1 MSASETREYEWAA
14 YYARFNYFSSNKV
27 RPGCYP
33 RVMEHPDP
41 TEKSI
46 VLVHGL
52 TDSPYFMT
60 AIAEFFFGELG
71 YNVYLPLLH
80 CHGLKEPRGMEDVKL
95 DEWKVNVSFAIKTA
109 AAKSQ
114 TVSIGGLSTGG
125 TLSLFMAATRPR
137 IGGALYLF
145 SAALGLAGGPFD
157 LLGKIKQIL
166 LKSQLAADIL
176 DSSKPLI
183 GENPY
188 RYGHMDMDGARE
200 LARLIKETDD
210 ILDDFNQKT
219 PFPNRVFAAH
229 SEADATAAIANI
241 KDLESR
247 SGPGRFEFYRIPKE
261 REVSHASLV
270 LLDSIPPGAAEPL
283 ESANPCF
290 HEMMEAIK
298 KFQS

>member
-1 MSASETREYEWAA
+1 
-14 YYARFNYFSSNKV
+14 
-27 RPGCYP
+27 
-33 RVMEHPDP
+33 
-41 TEKSI
+41 
-46 VLVHGL
+46 
-52 TDSPYFMT
+52 
-60 AIAEFFFGELG
+60 
-71 YNVYLPLLH
+71 
-80 CHGLKEPRGMEDVKL
+80 MEDVEL
-95 DEWKVNVSFAIKTA
+95 DEWKANVSFAIKTA
-109 AAKSQ
+109 AAKSR

-125 TLSLFMAATRPR
+125 TLSFLMAATRPR

-157 LLGKIKQIL
+157 LLGKIKERL
-166 LKSQLAADIL
+166 LNSPLADLL

-200 LARLIKETDD
+200 LARLIKETSD

-219 PFPNRVFAAH
+219 PFPKRVFAAH
-229 SEADATAAIANI
+229 SEADVTAAIANI

-247 SGPGRFEFYRIPKE
+247 SAPGRFEFYRIPKE

-283 ESANPCF
+283 EKAKPSF
-290 HEMMEAIK
+290 QEMMEAIR
-298 KFQS
+298 KFEGL